1 MLIVLWQENVISRMR
16 KNNQRGRSKEPPLLL
31 ERREY
36 NVRTVLKI
44 NGMACSMCE
53 SHINNVIRSEFDVK
67 KVKAS
72 HKTGTAEIISE
83 NALDRDRLERAIAQT
98 GYEVEAYSS
107 EPYEKKSLFRR
118 SEH

>member
-1 MLIVLWQENVISRMR
+1 MLIVLWQENVISQMR
-16 KNNQRGRSKEPPLLL
+16 KNNQRGRPKELSLLL
-31 ERREY
+31 
-36 NVRTVLKI
+36 VKTVLKI

-83 NALDRDRLERAIAQT
+83 NALDKDRLERAIAQT

>member
-1 MLIVLWQENVISRMR
+1 MV
-16 KNNQRGRSKEPPLLL
+16 K
-31 ERREY
+31 
-36 NVRTVLKI
+36 TVLKI

-83 NALDRDRLERAIAQT
+83 NALDKDRLERAIAQT

-107 EPYEKKSLFRR
+107 EPYEKKSLFSR
-118 SEH
+118 SKH

>member
-1 MLIVLWQENVISRMR
+1 MTETI
-16 KNNQRGRSKEPPLLL
+16 
-31 ERREY
+31 
-36 NVRTVLKI
+36 LKI
-44 NGMACSMCE
+44 DGMMCGMCE

-83 NALDRDRLERAIAQT
+83 NALDREKLEKAIAQT

-107 EPYEKKSLFRR
+107 EPYEKKSLFCR

>member
-1 MLIVLWQENVISRMR
+1 MVKTI
-16 KNNQRGRSKEPPLLL
+16 
-31 ERREY
+31 
-36 NVRTVLKI
+36 LKI

-53 SHINNVIRSEFDVK
+53 SHINNVIRSEFEVK

-83 NALDRDRLERAIAQT
+83 NALDKEKLERAIAQT
-98 GYEVEAYSS
+98 GYEVESYSS

-118 SEH
+118 

>member
-31 ERREY
+31 AGRKY
-36 NVRTVLKI
+36 NGKNSFENKR
-44 NGMACSMCE
+44 MACSMCE

-67 KVKAS
+67 KVKAT
-72 HKTGTAEIISE
+72 HKTGTAEIIYE
-83 NALDRDRLERAIAQT
+83 NALDKDRLEMAIAQT
-98 GYEVEAYSS
+98 GYEIEAYSS
-107 EPYEKKSLFRR
+107 EPYKKKSLFRR

>member
-1 MLIVLWQENVISRMR
+1 MV
-16 KNNQRGRSKEPPLLL
+16 K
-31 ERREY
+31 
-36 NVRTVLKI
+36 TVLKI

-83 NALDRDRLERAIAQT
+83 NALDKERLERAIAQT
-98 GYEVEAYSS
+98 GYEVEAYNS